1 MRELIKRKL
10 RITRDIPFNR
20 VCRVFHGP
28 EFRGQKPVQVRWGVK
43 TMVHRLKVTNISFST
58 STNNHCNMLM
68 RTNY

>member
-1 MRELIKRKL
+1 MKHFLTIVKNSRNFVAPIISIQVRELIKRKL

-43 TMVHRLKVTNISFST
+43 TMV
-58 STNNHCNMLM
+58 
-68 RTNY
+68 